1 MKKIAIS
8 IIILAISTFTLQAQ
22 TEKGTKLIGG
32 GFRFNTNNTQF
43 GNDYRTYTYE
53 LSPKAGYFV
62 GDNFAIGTKLT
73 LGYTKSRQENTT
85 INNSS
90 RLSFG
95 AAPFARHYIR
105 ITDRFRFFSEFEL
118 NWITEKYK
126 GFQNPEIAVEQYTR
140 VHSYGAELRPGLAF
154 FPTKKWAVEMSFPLL
169 GYFRNVS
176 NPVGSFDQ
184 RKTTNDFFNFG
195 LTTSSPRIGINYHF

>member
-1 MKKIAIS
+1 MKKIAVS

-22 TEKGTKLIGG
+22 TEKDTKLIGG
-32 GFRFNTNNTQF
+32 GFLFNTNNTQF
-43 GNDYRTYTYE
+43 GNDYRAYNYE

-73 LGYTKSRQENTT
+73 LGYTKARQKN
-85 INNSS
+85 IRGNYNSIH
-90 RLSFG
+90 SFG
-95 AAPFARHYIR
+95 LAPFARHYIR

-118 NWITEKYK
+118 NWITTRYK
-126 GFQNPEIAVEQYTR
+126 SSQNPEISVEQFTR

-169 GYFRNVS
+169 GYYRSVSRQVDVFNVI
-176 NPVGSFDQ
+176 
-184 RKTTNDFFNFG
+184 RTTNDFFNFG
-195 LTTSSPRIGINYHF
+195 LTTSSPRIGVNYHF